1 MKETQQLHINVS
13 TQANNTLLVTI
24 DQSQSPFIRKVI
36 ERVVAQ
42 QLNNHLTKN
51 GLHDNLQSAYKSGT
65 STETAILRIKADIEE
80 VLDEG
85 DAILQVPLDLSA
97 SFDTIDHSLLLERLQ
112 KKVGLT
118 ETALLWMQS
127 YLNGRTQE
135 QKCTTVHWS
144 APRIYSW
151 PSSHSG
157 VPSTT

>member
-65 STETAILRIKADIEE
+65 STETAILQIKADIEE

-85 DAILQVPLDLSA
+85 DAILQVLLDLSA
-97 SFDTIDHSLLLERLQ
+97 SFDTIDHSLLLERLD
-112 KKVGLT
+112 
-118 ETALLWMQS
+118 
-127 YLNGRTQE
+127 
-135 QKCTTVHWS
+135 
-144 APRIYSW
+144 
-151 PSSHSG
+151 
-157 VPSTT
+157 